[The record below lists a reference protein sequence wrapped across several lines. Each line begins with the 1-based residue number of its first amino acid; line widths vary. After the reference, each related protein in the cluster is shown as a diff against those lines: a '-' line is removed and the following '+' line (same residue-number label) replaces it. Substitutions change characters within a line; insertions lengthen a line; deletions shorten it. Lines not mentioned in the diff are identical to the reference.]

1 MGLSNLTYER
11 TVTVYPL
18 FGVVTLMQR
27 PGDGFTFLKGYFP
40 QDQITAHH
48 PAGQDLISRRFVDET
63 KA

>member
-48 PAGQDLISRRFVDET
+48 FRPGLDLTSIVDET